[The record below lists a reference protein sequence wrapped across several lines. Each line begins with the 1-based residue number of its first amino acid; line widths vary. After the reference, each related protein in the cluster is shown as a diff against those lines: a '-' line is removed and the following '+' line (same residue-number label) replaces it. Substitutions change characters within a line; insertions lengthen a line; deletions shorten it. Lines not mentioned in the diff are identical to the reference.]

1 MGMDQYIHQLHLS
14 ATKRIFHSDSYFLS
28 GVVICYFLPLI
39 PLGFPIGN
47 MVGVESFKDSVFSKI
62 STISSSGLY
71 LRSIS
76 VTGFFVTPSNTTR
89 LGF

>member
-1 MGMDQYIHQLHLS
+1 MELS
-14 ATKRIFHSDSYFLS
+14 YVIFFA
-28 GVVICYFLPLI
+28 LI
-39 PLGFPIGN
+39 PLGFPIGI

-76 VTGFFVTPSNTTR
+76 VIGFFVTPSNTTR

>member
-1 MGMDQYIHQLHLS
+1 MFF
-14 ATKRIFHSDSYFLS
+14 A
-28 GVVICYFLPLI
+28 LI
-39 PLGFPIGN
+39 PLGFPIGI

-71 LRSIS
+71 LRSMS
-76 VTGFFVTPSNTTR
+76 VIGFFVTPSNTTR